1 MGPQLGF
8 ILVGAF
14 GVAAIVVISRL
25 AGRSASQ
32 VSLAAE
38 AAVAPVAAP
47 SGLFERQRQRY
58 GPGQCARGGCS
69 KTEGWLC
76 SYRGPNGERCGQRW
90 CSDHI
95 EFVGKVPYC
104 HRHTGVVRALA
115 ATAGTIKAV
124 KTPPELDDRAVPLL
138 TLISGDLDAD
148 FVKMLRELYST
159 RRGVEVAARSGVQE
173 VRVDG
178 VRAAWQRTWGAYDQ
192 RGYLSRIFIRVG
204 VAEPPV
210 VQAVVGD
217 EVVFQSVPPWI
228 LRRLAGQAGV
238 AGDRTTFRQQ
248 VVEAVMRRLEPVAE
262 RIAEEDARLGVS

>member
-1 MGPQLGF
+1 MEGQLGVVVVAVF
-8 ILVGAF
+8 AAAVILA
-14 GVAAIVVISRL
+14 ISR
-25 AGRSASQ
+25 ATGRHPQ

-38 AAVAPVAAP
+38 GAVAAP
-47 SGLFERQRQRY
+47 TGYFEKQRQRY
-58 GPGQCARGGCS
+58 GPGTCARGGCQNR
-69 KTEGWLC
+69 EGWLC
-76 SYRGPNGERCGQRW
+76 SYKGPNGEKCGQRW

-95 EFVGKVPYC
+95 EFVGTVPYC

-124 KTPPELDDRAVPLL
+124 KTPPDLDDRAVPLL
-138 TLISGDLDAD
+138 TLISGDVDAE

-159 RRGVEVAARSGVQE
+159 RPGVEVAARSGVQE

-192 RGYLSRIFIRVG
+192 RGYLCRVFIRVG

-217 EVVFQSVPPWI
+217 ETVFQGVPPWI
-228 LRRLAGQAGV
+228 QRRLAGGAGQHD
-238 AGDRTTFRQQ
+238 DRTRFRDE
-248 VVEAVMRRLEPVAE
+248 VVAAVLKRLEA
-262 RIAEEDARLGVS
+262 IAEDMALEDARLGITH